1 MFTVPVK
8 TIKIKLTWEKSNR
21 RRELW
26 WGRYTRKG
34 EGRRKRAQAGGTQ
47 HIRGWHRGQGAVAKR
62 KVWDNETPKGGTVRD
77 LFPGTWRLRN
87 QFWERQ
93 VTRGRAQKW
102 HKRCLLILSDLGAL
116 LQWDQTDTIHCSGV
130 TRIVGGNYHFKHPVQ
145 SLIQI
150 LVSRHGPSLLLCTS
164 SLP

>member
-1 MFTVPVK
+1 MCSLCPSK
-8 TIKIKLTWEKSNR
+8 PSKSNSHEKNLTEGESCGGAGILGKGKEGER
-21 RRELW
+21 GLRREAHS
-26 WGRYTRKG
+26 TS
-34 EGRRKRAQAGGTQ
+34 GG
-47 HIRGWHRGQGAVAKR
+47 GRGQGAVAKR
-62 KVWDNETPKGGTVRD
+62 KVWGNETPKGGTVRD